1 MTDDNLQYSP
11 EWQVLHKL
19 AKGEG
24 LASIEKVQM
33 DASLNKKI
41 NWFLFNGATGVLML
55 IKEVYGSD
63 GVKEFYEFLDYFM
76 SDADSLG
83 HYKYSDKIKNDIK
96 TVKDALQ
103 GVDFSKFLTD
113 LKQELIELDKRK

>member
-19 AKGEG
+19 AKGKG
-24 LASIEKVQM
+24 LASIEKVQV
-33 DASLNKKI
+33 DISLNKKI

-55 IKEVYGSD
+55 IKEVYGNE
-63 GVKEFYEFLDYFM
+63 GLKEFYSFLDYFM
-76 SDADSLG
+76 SDVNSLG
-83 HYKYSDKIKNDIK
+83 HYQYSDKIKNDIK
-96 TVKDALQ
+96 ATKDVLQ
-103 GVDFSKFLTD
+103 GVDFSKFLTG